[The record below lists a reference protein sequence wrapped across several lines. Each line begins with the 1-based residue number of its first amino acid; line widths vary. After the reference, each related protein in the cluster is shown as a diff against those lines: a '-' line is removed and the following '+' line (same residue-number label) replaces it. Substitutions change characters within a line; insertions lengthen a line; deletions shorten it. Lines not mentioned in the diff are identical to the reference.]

1 MLVTATLSGII
12 IIIIMQRLT
21 CHVSVIRMT
30 NGRRNVTDIDKIF
43 TTHIEM
49 DTAKHTHHHLQSA
62 TSTNF
67 RGSTATPPQNLGEQ
81 PLTLLPLF
89 RRP

>member
-1 MLVTATLSGII
+1 
-12 IIIIMQRLT
+12 MQRLT

-49 DTAKHTHHHLQSA
+49 DTAKTAKHTDQL
-62 TSTNF
+62 
-67 RGSTATPPQNLGEQ
+67 
-81 PLTLLPLF
+81 
-89 RRP
+89 